1 LPDRANLPAVSTS
14 RQDTITA
21 LWRSERRA
29 RWFFAA
35 HLQSALGTGAAYV
48 ALLVL
53 AYDRLGS
60 ALGATAVLL
69 ADLAPAM
76 LLGPL
81 LGRLVDRTSRLGC
94 ALAADAVGALAFA
107 ALAFVHD
114 GAAIVALAALAGV
127 GSALLR
133 PATCALL
140 PAVVAEER
148 LGPANAL
155 FGAVRELGQ
164 LAGPACAAALLALVG
179 APVVLAINALT
190 FAASAL
196 LLTRLRGH
204 VRPARAEE
212 PGPGDERGVLRLP
225 GARMLI
231 LTSGA
236 VVLAAGATNVAEIVL
251 ARRDLHAGGS
261 GFGLL
266 VSAFGVG
273 MLAGSLL
280 GNRAGEKLYLGAIA
294 ALALGLLG
302 SAAAPALAW
311 ALPTFAL
318 AGAGNGLFVVAG
330 RTLLQRAVPER
341 LHGRAFGVLDAVDS
355 WGFGAAVLLG
365 GTLAGAAG
373 GRIAFAL
380 AGVATLFIFAAAAT
394 AAQSRKG
401 GVRCV
406 PRATASGSRA
416 LA

>member
-1 LPDRANLPAVSTS
+1 VSTS
-14 RQDTITA
+14 RQDTVTA

-60 ALGATAVLL
+60 AFGATTVLL

-107 ALAFVHD
+107 GLAFAHD
-114 GAAIVALAALAGV
+114 GAAIVALALVAGV

-133 PATCALL
+133 PATCALVG
-140 PAVVAEER
+140 AVVAEER
-148 LGPANAL
+148 LGAANAL

-164 LAGPACAAALLALVG
+164 LAGPACAAALLALLG
-179 APVVLAINALT
+179 APVVLALNALT

-204 VRPARAEE
+204 VRPAEAEAAHAPE
-212 PGPGDERGVLRLP
+212 ERGVLRLP
-225 GARMLI
+225 AARALI

-251 ARRDLHAGGS
+251 AEQDLHAGGG
-261 GFGLL
+261 GFGVL

-280 GNRAGEKLYLGAIA
+280 GSRGEETLYLGAIA

-302 SAAAPALAW
+302 SAAAPSLPW

-318 AGAGNGLFVVAG
+318 AGIGNGLFVVAG
-330 RTLLQRAVPER
+330 RTLLQRAVPQR
-341 LHGRAFGVLDAVDS
+341 LHGRAFGVLDAIDS

-365 GTLAGAAG
+365 GALAGAAG
-373 GRIAFAL
+373 GRITFAL
-380 AGVATLFIFAAAAT
+380 AGAALVLVLAAAAS
-394 AAQSRKG
+394 AARNRKG

-406 PRATASGSRA
+406 PRATASGDRA

>member
-1 LPDRANLPAVSTS
+1 M
-14 RQDTITA
+14 TA
-21 LWRSERRA
+21 LWRGERRA

-60 ALGATAVLL
+60 AFGATAVLL

-107 ALAFVHD
+107 GLAFAHD
-114 GAAIVALAALAGV
+114 GLAIVALALVAGA

-164 LAGPACAAALLALVG
+164 LAGPAGAAALLALMG
-179 APVVLAINALT
+179 APVVLALNALT

-196 LLTRLRGH
+196 MLTRLRGH
-204 VRPARAEE
+204 VRPAEAEE
-212 PGPGDERGVLRLP
+212 PETGGERGVLRLP
-225 GARMLI
+225 AARALI

-236 VVLAAGATNVAEIVL
+236 VVFAAGATNVAEIVL
-251 ARRDLHAGGS
+251 AKQDLHAGGS
-261 GFGLL
+261 GFGAL
-266 VSAFGVG
+266 VSAFGIG

-280 GNRAGEKLYLGAIA
+280 GNRGEDRLPVRYLGAMA

-302 SAAAPALAW
+302 SAAAPALPW

-318 AGAGNGLFVVAG
+318 AGVGNGLFVVAG

-341 LHGRAFGVLDAVDS
+341 LHGRAFGVLDAIDS
-355 WGFGAAVLLG
+355 WGFGAAVVLG

-373 GRIAFAL
+373 GRITFAL
-380 AGVATLFIFAAAAT
+380 AGVAMLFVLAAAAS
-394 AAQSRKG
+394 AARNRKG
-401 GVRCV
+401 GVTWV
-406 PRATASGSRA
+406 PRTTASGNHA